1 MNFTVIDYT
10 AFAIWI
16 IISFIISYL
25 FVSRF
30 KLFQGEKKAQ
40 IALTIGLILGHIL
53 YIIWKGF
60 FLSII

>member
-1 MNFTVIDYT
+1 MNFTVTDYT

-16 IISFIISYL
+16 FISFVISYL
-25 FVSRF
+25 LVSRF

-40 IALTIGLILGHIL
+40 IALTIGLILGHLL
-53 YIIWKGF
+53 YLIWKAF